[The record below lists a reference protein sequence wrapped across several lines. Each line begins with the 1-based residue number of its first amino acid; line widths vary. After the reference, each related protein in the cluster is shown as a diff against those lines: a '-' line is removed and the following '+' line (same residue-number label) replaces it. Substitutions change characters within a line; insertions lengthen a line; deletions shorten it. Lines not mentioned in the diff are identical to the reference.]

1 VARISPL
8 GLKVFGFTALVIAL
22 ALGASLMF
30 VRRVAQPSVDRSID
44 RALEAALASTQDK
57 LTARSATLRAT
68 LQAIATVPSYAAS
81 VERALAAGD
90 RGTLLD
96 AANEFRNQVGADW
109 VIITDAYGVLAAW
122 SDRPDQVGVSLAG
135 GALIDQPLQ
144 GTPAEGVWLEP
155 GDSGETIYQA
165 VAVPLRAPGRDAR
178 LGALVAALHVDTTFA
193 ATLKRNTGAE
203 VLFFTRDTTGLPVP
217 NAATL
222 EDGAPLLVA
231 MGRDTTSVRVEGETR
246 SGHWVGTVGTLR
258 SASGTPLAGMAVL
271 RSRSEA
277 MAPYRGLERAI
288 RLSLGVGLLLS
299 LLGSAWLAG
308 RIARPIQ
315 ALVHATRKVGEGDF
329 TPTPVRESG
338 DEVGE
343 LAQAFRKMTLEL
355 QEKQLL
361 VDYLGGG
368 RLRTQQASGP
378 RGGLNQGTVLAGRYE
393 LREQLGA
400 GGMGIVYRAWDRELQ
415 ETVALKTL
423 HPALPLGDP
432 DILERFKQEI
442 RLARRITHRNVVRTH
457 DLGESNGVHFITME
471 LVEGSGLDSI
481 MSGRRAL
488 PLKIVLPIVRQVLR
502 GLEAAH
508 EVGVIHRD
516 VKPGNVLV
524 QPSGAVKVM
533 DFGIAR
539 LAERRGAG
547 ASLTAAGAVIGS
559 IEYMAPEQLMGEEV
573 DLRVDVY
580 ATGCVLFECLAGQ
593 KVHNTT
599 SIMGLV
605 AKQSLKQAPDVT
617 PLSGIPPQIV
627 AVIGRALAPERNERW
642 QTAAEM
648 REALDAADAV

>member
-1 VARISPL
+1 
-8 GLKVFGFTALVIAL
+8 
-22 ALGASLMF
+22 
-30 VRRVAQPSVDRSID
+30 
-44 RALEAALASTQDK
+44 
-57 LTARSATLRAT
+57 
-68 LQAIATVPSYAAS
+68 
-81 VERALAAGD
+81 
-90 RGTLLD
+90 
-96 AANEFRNQVGADW
+96 
-109 VIITDAYGVLAAW
+109 
-122 SDRPDQVGVSLAG
+122 
-135 GALIDQPLQ
+135 
-144 GTPAEGVWLEP
+144 
-155 GDSGETIYQA
+155 
-165 VAVPLRAPGRDAR
+165 
-178 LGALVAALHVDTTFA
+178 
-193 ATLKRNTGAE
+193 
-203 VLFFTRDTTGLPVP
+203 
-217 NAATL
+217 
-222 EDGAPLLVA
+222 
-231 MGRDTTSVRVEGETR
+231 
-246 SGHWVGTVGTLR
+246 
-258 SASGTPLAGMAVL
+258 
-271 RSRSEA
+271 
-277 MAPYRGLERAI
+277 
-288 RLSLGVGLLLS
+288 
-299 LLGSAWLAG
+299 
-308 RIARPIQ
+308 
-315 ALVHATRKVGEGDF
+315 
-329 TPTPVRESG
+329 
-338 DEVGE
+338 
-343 LAQAFRKMTLEL
+343 
-355 QEKQLL
+355 
-361 VDYLGGG
+361 
-368 RLRTQQASGP
+368 
-378 RGGLNQGTVLAGRYE
+378 
-393 LREQLGA
+393 
-400 GGMGIVYRAWDRELQ
+400 MGIVYRAWDRELQ